1 MKRKNILGDM
11 GNEVSK
17 LPWDEREVE
26 G

>member
-1 MKRKNILGDM
+1 MKRKNVLGDK
-11 GNEVSK
+11 GNEVFK